1 MKAKFKNLVVKYW
14 LLFFFIILFL
24 LMATSRISFNDIWK
38 TILSLKLWQLS
49 ALLAV
54 YFLISFFRI
63 SSRKYLLYSLYSSCR
78 FKNLALIHFTS
89 MAAHYSTPAKIGFP
103 LAVYLLNRFENI
115 PYPYGTAAILIE
127 LTVSTGICGV
137 IAIIG
142 GFFYFREYSYFLFQI
157 FLIAIV
163 LGVITLWGL
172 RLFFRKINN
181 GSRLRKFISDIG
193 DAFSHVAPGHIILY
207 TSMMVFI
214 QIFSS
219 VNLVLL
225 CYFFSA
231 HLSIGQAVTAGST
244 AFFVGAVSMIPMGLG
259 TRDASMLFYLKLFGI
274 ANSSG
279 ISIVAIQRLI
289 STGLSYV
296 LGTLF
301 GAVLGLRNVIAD
313 NTNGNMKN
321 F

>member
-1 MKAKFKNLVVKYW
+1 MT
-14 LLFFFIILFL
+14 I
-24 LMATSRISFNDIWK
+24 SRISFNDIWK
-38 TILSLKLWQLS
+38 IILSLKLWQLS

-63 SSRKYLLYSLYSSCR
+63 ISRKYLLYSLYSSCR
-78 FKNLALIHFTS
+78 FKNLALIHFAS
-89 MAAHYSTPAKIGFP
+89 MAAHYSTPVKIGFP
-103 LAVYLLNRFENI
+103 FAVYLLNRFENI

-142 GFFYFREYSYFLFQI
+142 GFFYFRQYSYFLFQI
-157 FLIAIV
+157 LLIAIV
-163 LGVITLWGL
+163 LGLIALWGV
-172 RLFFRKINN
+172 RHFFRKINK

-193 DAFSHVAPGHIILY
+193 DAFSHVAPNHLILY
-207 TSMMVFI
+207 TSITVFI

-244 AFFVGAVSMIPMGLG
+244 AFFVGAMSMIPMGLG

-274 ANSSG
+274 ASSSG

-296 LGTLF
+296 LGILF
-301 GAVLGLRNVIAD
+301 GAVLGLKNVIAE
-313 NTNGNMKN
+313 NNNGNMKK